1 MERGRETEARTR
13 GASPDFSLSSGIGRT
28 KHSGKHPGTRFY
40 LCAPVGTGEWEGAL
54 CRHLHAEVRARSTTA
69 NVGVDRQ
76 PGANWCWGTLWG
88 LQPAEEKLNS
98 KGELARPTWEHC
110 WR

>member
-13 GASPDFSLSSGIGRT
+13 GASPDFSVSSGVGRP
-28 KHSGKHPGTRFY
+28 KHSGKRPGTRFCV
-40 LCAPVGTGEWEGAL
+40 LLLGLGSGKEHCADT
-54 CRHLHAEVRARSTTA
+54 LHAEVRTRSITA
-69 NVGVDRQ
+69 SVGADRQ
-76 PGANWCWGTLWG
+76 PRATWCWGTLWG

-98 KGELARPTWEHC
+98 KGELSRPTWEHC